1 MEQVTN
7 LVAPSEGAAAT
18 AAGGGATRA
27 ASEAAGAGREG
38 STTISIFMGRS
49 VDGERKVMRR
59 ERRKQIFV
67 SLLSGNESKQKEQN
81 RRLAYSLLQ
90 MTGRQH

>member
-1 MEQVTN
+1 MIAN
-7 LVAPSEGAAAT
+7 LGAAS
-18 AAGGGATRA
+18 AAGA
-27 ASEAAGAGREG
+27 AAAGAGATRDTSDAAGAGLVG